1 MSPRRL
7 ALRMVLL
14 GQPRTLAAALLVGA
28 CLCALDLFAGH
39 IASQRTRLEYQ
50 AVVGERLGH
59 LAILGAGAGKTAF
72 EQAEAARIKRLV
84 EGING
89 VALVAP
95 QIHLS
100 GVAST
105 GGRSAFFTGAG
116 IVPVAPGTPDV
127 VKSQPGLLQP
137 DQPKGIAVSSG
148 QAQSLGLSNGSPV
161 TLTGVALDA
170 RPVPLNAQV
179 VDIFGTTGLGASARS
194 VLLPLEMAQAL
205 LATSRIER
213 LAVYLANPRDVD
225 KLLPQVTAELARA
238 GVKAE
243 VRSWRQ
249 LSIDAASADSQARL
263 RLGCA
268 ALAVLAV
275 VWACIAATLAMNT
288 QERRTQ
294 LATLSALGMRRGAIY
309 RLVTAE
315 ALWIIVLG
323 AALSLATSGLIAW
336 VVNRTALSY
345 AATPSAARPQM
356 LVELDFSR
364 MLLALVAVLAVA
376 VLAALPPALKAA
388 RADVAR
394 GLRWDCGHP
403 GW

>member
-14 GQPRTLAAALLVGA
+14 GQPRTLAAALLVA
-28 CLCALDLFAGH
+28 ASLCALDLFAGH
-39 IASQRTRLEYQ
+39 IASQRTGLEYQ

-59 LAILGAGAGKTAF
+59 LAILGAGGAF

-84 EGING
+84 EGVKG
-89 VALVAP
+89 VALVVP
-95 QIHLS
+95 QVHLA

-116 IVPVAPGTPDV
+116 MVPVPPGAPDAV
-127 VKSQPGLLQP
+127 RDQPGALQP
-137 DQPKGIAVSSG
+137 DQPNGIAVSSG
-148 QAQSLGLSNGSPV
+148 QAESLGLRHGSPV

-170 RPVPLNAQV
+170 RPIPLNAQV
-179 VDIFGTTGLGASARS
+179 VDIFGTSGLGASARS

-205 LATSRIER
+205 LDTGRTER
-213 LAVYLANPRDVD
+213 LAVYLADPRDLD
-225 KLLPQVTAELARA
+225 RLLPQIATELARA
-238 GVKAE
+238 GVKAQ

-249 LSIDAASADSQARL
+249 LSIDAAGADSAARL

-268 ALAVLAV
+268 ASAALAV
-275 VWACIAATLAMNT
+275 VWACIAATLSMNAL
-288 QERRTQ
+288 ERRTQ
-294 LATLSALGMRRGAIY
+294 LATLRALGMRRGAIY

-315 ALWIIVLG
+315 ALWITVLG
-323 AALSLATSGLIAW
+323 ATLSLATSGLIAW
-336 VVNRTALSY
+336 VVNRAALSY
-345 AATPSAARPQM
+345 AAGPGPARPQM
-356 LVELDFSR
+356 LVELDFNR

-376 VLAALPPALKAA
+376 VMAALPPALKAA

>member
-1 MSPRRL
+1 MSTWRL
-7 ALRMVLL
+7 ALRMMLL
-14 GQPRTLAAALLVGA
+14 GQPRTLAAALLVA
-28 CLCALDLFAGH
+28 ASLCALDLFAGH
-39 IASQRTRLEYQ
+39 IASQRTGLEYQ

-59 LAILGAGAGKTAF
+59 LAILGAGGAGSAF
-72 EQAEAARIKRLV
+72 DQAEAGRIKRLA
-84 EGING
+84 EGVKG
-89 VALVAP
+89 VALVVP
-95 QIHLS
+95 QIHLA

-116 IVPVAPGTPDV
+116 IVPVPPEAPDSVQG
-127 VKSQPGLLQP
+127 QPGALQP
-137 DQPKGIAVSSG
+137 DQPNGIAVSSG
-148 QAQSLGLSNGSPV
+148 QAQSLGLRHGSPV

-170 RPVPLNAQV
+170 RPIPLNAQV
-179 VDIFGTTGLGASARS
+179 VDIFGTAGLGASART
-194 VLLPLEMAQAL
+194 VLLPLEMAQSL
-205 LATSRIER
+205 LDSGRTER
-213 LAVYLANPRDVD
+213 LAVYLSNPRELDR
-225 KLLPQVTAELARA
+225 LLPTIKAELARA

-249 LSIDAASADSQARL
+249 LSVDAASADSSARL
-263 RLGCA
+263 RLTCA
-268 ALAVLAV
+268 ALAALAV
-275 VWACIAATLAMNT
+275 VWACIAATLAMNG

-294 LATLSALGMRRGAIY
+294 LATLGALGMRRGAIY

-315 ALWIIVLG
+315 ALWITVLG

-336 VVNRTALSY
+336 VVNRAALSW
-345 AATPSAARPQM
+345 AAAPGTARPQL
-356 LVELDFSR
+356 LVELDFNR

-376 VLAALPPALKAA
+376 LVAALPPALKAA

>member
-14 GQPRTLAAALLVGA
+14 GQPRTLAAALLVA
-28 CLCALDLFAGH
+28 ASLCALDLFAGH

-59 LAILGAGAGKTAF
+59 LAILGAGGNGRAF
-72 EQAEAARIKRLV
+72 EQAEAARIARLV
-84 EGING
+84 EGVKG
-89 VALVAP
+89 VALVVP
-95 QIHLS
+95 QVHLA

-116 IVPVAPGTPDV
+116 IAPAAPGAPEAV
-127 VKSQPGLLQP
+127 RNQPGALQP
-137 DQPKGIAVSSG
+137 GQPNGIAVSSG

-161 TLTGVALDA
+161 TLTGVAPDA

-179 VDIFGTTGLGASARS
+179 VDIFGTAGLGSNARS
-194 VLLPLEMAQAL
+194 VLLPLDMAQAL
-205 LATSRIER
+205 LATGRTER
-213 LAVYLANPRDVD
+213 LAVYLSNPRDVD
-225 KLLPQVTAELARA
+225 KVLALVKAALARA
-238 GVKAE
+238 GLKAE

-249 LSIDAASADSQARL
+249 LSSAAAGADAASRL
-263 RLGCA
+263 RLVCA
-268 ALAVLAV
+268 GLAVLAV
-275 VWACIAATLAMNT
+275 VWAAIAATLSMNT
-288 QERRTQ
+288 QERRIQ
-294 LATLSALGMRRGAIY
+294 LATLSALGMRRSAIF

-323 AALSLATSGLIAW
+323 AALSLATSGLVAW
-336 VVNRTALSY
+336 VVNRSALTF
-345 AATPSAARPQM
+345 AATTGVAQPQM
-356 LVELDFSR
+356 LVELDFGR

-376 VLAALPPALKAA
+376 VLAALRPALRAA

-394 GLRWDCGHP
+394 GLRVDSWHP